1 MTNPLEGTF
10 QITGWDETP
19 YCENDD
25 GSKQTHAKIT
35 QGYTGDID
43 GLSKLQYLMSYTRDG
58 NAVFVG
64 FENVSCTID
73 GKSGG
78 FVIQHNGKFEAGVA
92 SSHFI
97 IVEGS
102 GTQGLVDISGT
113 GTFTSADNGQA
124 HYTLTLAR

>member
-1 MTNPLEGTF
+1 MTTLLKGTF

-35 QGYTGDID
+35 QRYTGDID
-43 GLSKLQYLMSYTRDG
+43 GLSELQYLMNYTCDG

-64 FENVSCTID
+64 LERLSCTINNKA
-73 GKSGG
+73 GS
-78 FVIQHNGKFEAGVA
+78 VILKHNGKFEAGVA
-92 SSHFI
+92 SSHFD
-97 IVEGS
+97 IVAGS
-102 GTQGLVDISGT
+102 GTQALAEISGS

-124 HYTLTLAR
+124 HYTLELTN